1 MSSHFGELA
10 LILLI
15 AAAVG
20 AVGVAL
26 RQPLIV
32 SFIAVGVLVG
42 PAALDVVT
50 MGAEFELL
58 ATIGI
63 SLLLFVVGLK
73 LDLEVIRTM
82 GPVAL
87 ATGLGQVLF
96 TSIVGYI
103 LCVAMGM
110 AWLPALYV
118 AVALTFSS
126 TIIIVK
132 LLSDK
137 REIDSL
143 HGRIAV
149 GFLIVQDL
157 VVVLVMIGL
166 SALRAA
172 EGGEEVSLLRAAL
185 LVVVKAGGFLAIVA
199 LLARLVLPRL
209 VALLARNRELL
220 VLFAIAWAATLAEAG
235 HAMGL
240 SREVGAFLAGV
251 SLASS
256 PFRESISGRLVTI
269 RDFLLLFFFIDL
281 GARLDLGL
289 LGAELGRATVLSLFV
304 LVGNPL
310 IVMAI
315 MGVMGYRRR
324 TGFLAGLTVAQISEF
339 SLILAAL
346 GLTLGHVDR
355 ETMGLVTLVGLVT
368 IGLSTYLILYSH
380 PIYERIAPLLAVFE
394 RREPVRERASE
405 PVGVDAG
412 TEIVLFGL
420 GRYGSN
426 IAHALR
432 EVGVRVRGVDFD
444 PTMVAAWRRQGLD
457 ARYGDASDPEFLAH
471 VAEARPAWIVCTVP
485 DLDVS
490 RTLVR
495 ALREDGFAGG
505 VAATAHAHADAER
518 LRQAG
523 FDLVMLPFV
532 DAAERA
538 AATLRD
544 AIERR
549 SSAS

>member
-1 MSSHFGELA
+1 MPSHFGELA

-63 SLLLFVVGLK
+63 SILLFVVGLK

-172 EGGEEVSLLRAAL
+172 EGGEDVSLLRAAF

-199 LLARLVLPRL
+199 LLARFVLPRL

-220 VLFAIAWAATLAEAG
+220 VLFAIAWAAALAEAG

-346 GLTLGHVDR
+346 GLTLGHIDR

-394 RREPVRERASE
+394 RRDPVRERASE
-405 PVGVDAG
+405 PVGGDAG
-412 TEIVLFGL
+412 AEIVLFGL
-420 GRYGSN
+420 GRYGSS

-432 EVGVRVRGVDFD
+432 DAGVRVRGVDFD
-444 PTMVAAWRRQGLD
+444 PTMVAAWRRQGFD

-471 VAEARPAWIVCTVP
+471 VAEARPAWVVCTVP

-538 AATLRD
+538 AATLRE
-544 AIERR
+544 AIDRR